1 MSTQSQCIIYYNIYD
16 LIKNVYVYAH
26 MDYYLMNKEKQKWE
40 CIFIILLVFFHILI
54 NIAVLFK
61 ILIIVIYFFIFKII
75 INFSKFIITLIKTNF
90 QINWK
95 SYFINVLLFV
105 KNIFHKL
112 YFYNFYKYDN
122 MLLSIIFLIFYLI
135 FIISNLTFFKYELKE
150 IGNKEKS
157 KLFIISHFIS
167 FESYLI
173 IEITCC
179 ILYSMRNLVYQFI
192 LIIFFNLFLN
202 FVIIIKYYIYIICL
216 YEPFENLN
224 IIDNIIFCL
233 IFMTLYLTTI
243 INIKNQNKKSKKYL
257 III

>member
-122 MLLSIIFLIFYLI
+122 MFISLILIVFYI
-135 FIISNLTFFKYELKE
+135 SFIISNTIFLLYNYKTIEDEIKEENFFIY
-150 IGNKEKS
+150 
-157 KLFIISHFIS
+157 HFLSIETS
-167 FESYLI
+167 LI
-173 IEITCC
+173 IEVSCC
-179 ILYSMRNLVYQFI
+179 ILYSLRKLKLQC
-192 LIIFFNLFLN
+192 FLQ
-202 FVIIIKYYIYIICL
+202 C
-216 YEPFENLN
+216 
-224 IIDNIIFCL
+224 
-233 IFMTLYLTTI
+233 
-243 INIKNQNKKSKKYL
+243 KNTK
-257 III
+257 

>member
-1 MSTQSQCIIYYNIYD
+1 MSTQKQYILCYNLYD
-16 LIKNVYVYAH
+16 LIKNVYVYSH
-26 MDYYLMNKEKQKWE
+26 MDYYLINKEKQKWE
-40 CIFIILLVFFHILI
+40 CIFITLLGFFLILI
-54 NIAVLFK
+54 NLVVLFK

-75 INFSKFIITLIKTNF
+75 INFSNFIITLIKTKLK
-90 QINWK
+90 INWK

-105 KNIFHKL
+105 KNIFYKL

-135 FIISNLTFFKYELKE
+135 FIFSNLIFFKYEIKE

-157 KLFIISHFIS
+157 QLFIISHFMS

-192 LIIFFNLFLN
+192 LIVLFNLFINLI
-202 FVIIIKYYIYIICL
+202 IIIKYYIYIISL
-216 YEPFENLN
+216 YEPLEELN
-224 IIDNIIFCL
+224 IIYNIIFCF
-233 IFMTLYLTTI
+233 IFMLLYLTTI
-243 INIKNQNKKSKKYL
+243 INIKNQNKKSKEY
-257 III
+257 I

>member
-1 MSTQSQCIIYYNIYD
+1 MSTQKQYILCYNLYD
-16 LIKNVYVYAH
+16 LIKNVYVYSH
-26 MDYYLMNKEKQKWE
+26 MDYYLINKEKQKWE
-40 CIFIILLVFFHILI
+40 CIFITLLGFFLILI
-54 NIAVLFK
+54 NLVVLFK

-75 INFSKFIITLIKTNF
+75 INFSNFIITLIKTKLK
-90 QINWK
+90 INWK

-105 KNIFHKL
+105 KNIFYKL

-135 FIISNLTFFKYELKE
+135 FIFSNLIFFKYEIKE

-157 KLFIISHFIS
+157 QLFIISHFMS

-192 LIIFFNLFLN
+192 LIVFFNLFINLI
-202 FVIIIKYYIYIICL
+202 IIIKYYIYIISL
-216 YEPFENLN
+216 YEPLEELN
-224 IIDNIIFCL
+224 IIYNIIFCF
-233 IFMTLYLTTI
+233 IFMLLYLTTI
-243 INIKNQNKKSKKYL
+243 INIKNQNKKSKEY
-257 III
+257 I